1 MAGRTSNSGARIA
14 LGLPARGRSTQ
25 PRAAGFTLTE
35 LLVTIGIIV
44 LLMSI
49 IIPTARTFQAEARSV
64 TCSNNLR
71 NLWVS
76 IEAYRTGNKDFLPM
90 CEFLPVATAN
100 GPEGGLPETLKAYVT
115 KDCQCWQC
123 AADFDEEGSLSTGT
137 SYLYVPGLIRYTP
150 QIQLQVQQAML
161 PYIMNPGL
169 GPAMMDKLRRE
180 AEAKLVTRFY
190 EGAENFAVLC
200 DSQDRHV
207 YGDREPKNAVFLDG
221 RTGRVLFDQDAP
233 GGPDGGGGGTP

>member
-1 MAGRTSNSGARIA
+1 MTDGGPMGQRAR
-14 LGLPARGRSTQ
+14 
-25 PRAAGFTLTE
+25 GFTLTE
-35 LLVTIGIIV
+35 LLVTMGLIV
-44 LLMSI
+44 VLMSI
-49 IIPTARTFQAEARSV
+49 IIPTTRTFQAEARSV

-71 NLWVS
+71 QIWVS
-76 IEAYRTGNKDFLPM
+76 IETYRTGNRDLLPM

-100 GPEGGLPETLKAYVT
+100 GPEGGLPATMKGYVER
-115 KDCQCWQC
+115 DCECWRC

-161 PYIMNPGL
+161 PYVMSPGL
-169 GPAMMDKLRRE
+169 GPAMLEKLRRD

-190 EGAENFAVLC
+190 EGAADFAVLC

-207 YGDREPKNAVFLDG
+207 YGDRDPKNAVFFDG
-221 RTGRVLFDQDAP
+221 RTGRVLFDQNAS
-233 GGPDGGGGGTP
+233 GSGGGGGTP